1 MITGTGTPVSDSA
14 EASLSVGTRIR
25 LALAAFLLLG
35 FYISVAVS
43 LLLWAALVVLCFDTT
58 TFDSATVFPG
68 TVFLFVAGTTPLAY
82 VVAKA
87 THRSLFFVEEETA
100 PSTDPADHQV
110 PALRGL
116 VDEVARQ
123 LGITEP
129 VTIRLTGE
137 ATAQMTDEDAGYL
150 GLSPGHSVLS
160 VGLPLLAALSRD
172 QMRAVVTHEM
182 AHMAL
187 RHHRARACTVRLET
201 SLAAANRSLDELT
214 HANRFVAMYTG
225 YPRML
230 IGVHRWL
237 FRLVVQSLRRRQ
249 EREADAAAARWCGA
263 ATVADAL
270 IKAALAESLWPDFQ
284 KLFLK
289 QGLPGFLPVDPFR
302 GFAHTLS
309 DPSVRSALRSLRTV
323 LLSAPAAITGLG
335 SPHPH
340 LADRCER
347 LTRGK
352 RLSMKPLFQPDGTF
366 LPSLLPQ
373 ETAWLLPDLQYDTA
387 TVLPWDEWT
396 SRRRDARLVP
406 PLLSAARVHI
416 QPGRTATLYEVLRI
430 LDAGQRMA
438 LARDLE
444 KRLPAPDGEAG
455 APLDVLARAIL
466 ALVRT
471 RLGDRPAPRTLL
483 EQLVR
488 NAVLDTEQ
496 VSRLSLHLAALGVD
510 EHAPGEED
518 GHTETDAGW
527 EPAPQIH
534 RISRRQLSQEQQE
547 RVKTIGSAT
556 IALLLGGLV
565 IGGLLWAGKG
575 EPESPELPQ
584 GGVQGVPSSSPTA
597 SLGMVR
603 PLFPP
608 ESFVPEWL
616 KTLQPSLRSQPPFA
630 RQNPGHPK
638 P

>member
-1 MITGTGTPVSDSA
+1 MITGTGTFIGSFA
-14 EASLSVGTRIR
+14 RASLSVGTRIR

-43 LLLWAALVVLCFDTT
+43 LLLWAALVVFCFDIT
-58 TFDSATVFPG
+58 TFESATVFPG
-68 TVFLFVAGTTPLAY
+68 PVFLFVAGTTPLAY

-87 THRSLFFVEEETA
+87 THHSLFFVEEETA

-110 PALRGL
+110 PVLRGL
-116 VDEVARQ
+116 VDEVAGQ

-129 VTIRLTGE
+129 VAIRLTGE
-137 ATAQMTDEDAGYL
+137 AAAHMTDEDAGYL
-150 GLSPGHSVLS
+150 GLSPGYSVLS
-160 VGLPLLAALSRD
+160 VGLPLLVALSRD
-172 QMRAVVTHEM
+172 QVRAVVTHEM

-214 HANRFVAMYTG
+214 QANRFVAMYTG
-225 YPRML
+225 YPRLL
-230 IGVHRWL
+230 IGTHRWL
-237 FRLVVQSLRRRQ
+237 FRLVVQPLRRRQ
-249 EREADAAAARWCGA
+249 ELEADAVAARLCGR
-263 ATVADAL
+263 ATLADAL

-289 QGLPGFLPVDPFR
+289 QGLEGFLPVDPFR

-309 DPSVRSALRSLRTV
+309 DPSVRSALRSLRTA
-323 LLSAPAAITGLG
+323 LLSAPAVPTDLG

-352 RLSMKPLFQPDGTF
+352 RLSIKALFQPDGTF

-373 ETAWLLPDLQYDTA
+373 ETAWLLPDLGYDRA

-396 SRRRDARLVP
+396 SRRSDALLVP

-416 QPGRTATLYEVLRI
+416 EQGRTATLHEILRI

-444 KRLPAPDGEAG
+444 KRLPGRETG
-455 APLDVLARAIL
+455 APLDVLARALL

-471 RLGDRPAPRTLL
+471 RLGDRPTPRSLL

-488 NAVLDTEQ
+488 NAVLDTDQ
-496 VSRLSLHLAALGVD
+496 VSRLSLHLATLGLD
-510 EHAPGEED
+510 EHAPDEEE
-518 GHTETDAGW
+518 GPPETDPDG
-527 EPAPQIH
+527 EPAPQTH
-534 RISRRQLSQEQQE
+534 RIGRRQLSQEQQE
-547 RVKTIGSAT
+547 RVKTIGSVT
-556 IALLLGGLV
+556 IALLIGGLV
-565 IGGLLWAGKG
+565 MGGLLWAGKG
-575 EPESPELPQ
+575 DPASPEPPRS
-584 GGVQGVPSSSPTA
+584 GVQGVPRSSPAA
-597 SLGMVR
+597 SNGVSR
-603 PLFPP
+603 PLFTP
-608 ESFVPEWL
+608 EPVMPEWL

-630 RQNPGHPK
+630 RQNPGHPR